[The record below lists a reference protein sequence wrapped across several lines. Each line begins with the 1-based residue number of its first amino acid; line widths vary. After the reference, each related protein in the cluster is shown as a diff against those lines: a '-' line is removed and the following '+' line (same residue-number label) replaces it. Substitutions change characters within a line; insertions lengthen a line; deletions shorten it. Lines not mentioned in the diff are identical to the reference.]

1 MSDEHAGWNM
11 ATWLAT
17 HVKRQTNMHVRR
29 PSLLFIDGEVS
40 MMSHLEKKR
49 IKLAC
54 LIIKRIITS
63 KIWNK
68 YNSSNRFR
76 SNHESN
82 RIFSRIES
90 LSDRIVVGSNRHRI
104 ESRTDRIHESNRI
117 NVESNQCRIEY
128 RSNRIA
134 VGSNQC
140 RIESLSDRI
149 QVESNRCRIG

>member
-1 MSDEHAGWNM
+1 
-11 ATWLAT
+11 
-17 HVKRQTNMHVRR
+17 
-29 PSLLFIDGEVS
+29 
-40 MMSHLEKKR
+40 MSHLEKKR

-134 VGSNQC
+134 VGSDECRIGSNKVESNHFESG
-140 RIESLSDRI
+140 RIESISDRI
-149 QVESNRCRIG
+149 PVGSIRLRIG

>member
-1 MSDEHAGWNM
+1 
-11 ATWLAT
+11 
-17 HVKRQTNMHVRR
+17 
-29 PSLLFIDGEVS
+29 
-40 MMSHLEKKR
+40 MSHLEKKR

-90 LSDRIVVGSNRHRI
+90 LSDRIVVGSNRRRI

-134 VGSNQC
+134 VGSDECRIGSNKVESNHFESG
-140 RIESLSDRI
+140 RIESISDRI
-149 QVESNRCRIG
+149 PVGSIRLRIG